1 MDAKTRQV
9 LGVRQFPHPATGGQ
23 QGLRR
28 HAAAVHAGA
37 AHVAGFHDRHLEAV
51 LGGVFGRVE
60 PAIAGP
66 DHDHIEV
73 EAAIGRRALAHRAA
87 LLLMPGILPRQ
98 GAC

>member
-1 MDAKTRQV
+1 V
-9 LGVRQFPHPATGGQ
+9 L
-23 QGLRR
+23 
-28 HAAAVHAGA
+28 
-37 AHVAGFHDRHLEAV
+37 
-51 LGGVFGRVE
+51 GRVE

-87 LLLMPGILPRQ
+87 LQLIPGILPRQ